1 MERER
6 EKKRG
11 ARYLDIVLL
20 TFTVGICNAYRLLNR
35 AAYKA
40 LDPQD
45 TSHIGPIFLSE
56 CGEERAPIETY
67 QLLNPQLDC

>member
-45 TSHIGPIFLSE
+45 TSHIPLCFWFADNFDAVYSV
-56 CGEERAPIETY
+56 
-67 QLLNPQLDC
+67 